1 MASSTVVKIAPVKRA
16 LLQLIQVLFMTF
28 DINTFIW
35 TNRNSSQKER
45 TDRKKVENCSLTL
58 T

>member
-28 DINTFIW
+28 DINTVTEIAHKRRGQ
-35 TNRNSSQKER
+35 TE
-45 TDRKKVENCSLTL
+45 KK
-58 T
+58 